1 MSQSNQVTVKGI
13 CPDLGQA
20 SVLGHHVPVAD
31 DRRFIADEKLS
42 IPQAAKAMG
51 IGANSLR
58 RIIGQGRL
66 PVLKILKKTLIL
78 AADVEAFLQESRV
91 MVRRVENTGKSMP
104 ALPAAIAHSRHLE
117 G

>member
-1 MSQSNQVTVKGI
+1 M
-13 CPDLGQA
+13 GQA
-20 SVLGHHVPVAD
+20 SGVGHHVPAAD
-31 DRRFIADEKLS
+31 DRRFIVDRKLS

-78 AADVEAFLQESRV
+78 ESDVEAFLNAGRCVVSVTQHSRG
-91 MVRRVENTGKSMP
+91 RLP
-104 ALPAAIAHSRHLE
+104 ALSAAVINSEHLR
-117 G
+117 GGGAA